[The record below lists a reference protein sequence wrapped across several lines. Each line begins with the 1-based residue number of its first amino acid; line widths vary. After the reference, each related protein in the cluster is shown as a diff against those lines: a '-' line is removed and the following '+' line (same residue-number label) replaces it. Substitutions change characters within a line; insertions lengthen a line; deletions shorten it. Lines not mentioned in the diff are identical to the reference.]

1 MLVTS
6 PTRLQQSRPVRLDCV
21 SALDSEALKKLDDDD
36 HGDDDDDE
44 DAEVTMTVM
53 MLVMTKMTRR

>member
-6 PTRLQQSRPVRLDCV
+6 PTRLQQSRPFRLNCL
-21 SALDSEALKKLDDDD
+21 SALDSEALNKLDDDD
-36 HGDDDDDE
+36 HGDDDDDD
-44 DAEVTMTVM
+44 DAEVTMAVM